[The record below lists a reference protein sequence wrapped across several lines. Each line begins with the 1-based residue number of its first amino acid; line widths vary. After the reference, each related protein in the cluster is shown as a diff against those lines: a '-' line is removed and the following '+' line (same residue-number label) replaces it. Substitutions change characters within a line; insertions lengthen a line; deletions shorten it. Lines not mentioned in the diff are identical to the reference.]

1 MKRLISQEE
10 VLNNKNEK
18 EIYIDDNTII
28 TAAAKDLAKEFG
40 IEFKKCDCKSQKN
53 DIEEKKKEVK
63 QSQDCK
69 KSSAVLSEDQI
80 YKILKK
86 GIEQGLLS
94 ESDIERMIG

>member
-10 VLNNKNEK
+10 VLKKKNEK

-28 TAAAKDLAKEFG
+28 TAAAKDLAKDLG
-40 IEFKKCDCKSQKN
+40 IEFKKCDCKDKKN
-53 DIEEKKKEVK
+53 DIEEKKE
-63 QSQDCK
+63 CK

-80 YKILKK
+80 YNILKK

-94 ESDIERMIG
+94 ENDIERIIG

>member
-10 VLNNKNEK
+10 VLKNKNEK

-28 TAAAKDLAKEFG
+28 TAAAKDLAKDFG
-40 IEFKKCDCKSQKN
+40 IEFKKCDCKDKKN
-53 DIEEKKKEVK
+53 DIEEKKE
-63 QSQDCK
+63 CK

-94 ESDIERMIG
+94 ENDIERIIG

>member
-10 VLNNKNEK
+10 VLKKKNEK

-28 TAAAKDLAKEFG
+28 TAAAKDLAKDFG
-40 IEFKKCDCKSQKN
+40 IEFKKCDCKVEEN
-53 DIEEKKKEVK
+53 DIEKKVTK
-63 QSQDCK
+63 DDK
-69 KSSAVLSEDQI
+69 KSSEVLSEEQI

-94 ESDIERMIG
+94 EIDIERMIG

>member
-10 VLNNKNEK
+10 VLKKKNEK

-28 TAAAKDLAKEFG
+28 TAAAKDLAKDLG
-40 IEFKKCDCKSQKN
+40 IEFKKCDCKDQKN
-53 DIEEKKKEVK
+53 NIEEKKE
-63 QSQDCK
+63 CK

-80 YKILKK
+80 YNILKK

-94 ESDIERMIG
+94 ENDIERIIG

>member
-10 VLNNKNEK
+10 VLKNKNEK

-40 IEFKKCDCKSQKN
+40 IEFKKCDCKDKKN
-53 DIEEKKKEVK
+53 DIEEKKE
-63 QSQDCK
+63 CK

-94 ESDIERMIG
+94 ENDIERIIG

>member
-10 VLNNKNEK
+10 VLKNKNEK

-40 IEFKKCDCKSQKN
+40 IEFKKCDCMSQKN
-53 DIEEKKKEVK
+53 DIEENKEIK
-63 QSQDCK
+63 DCK

-94 ESDIERMIG
+94 EKDIERMMG

>member
-10 VLNNKNEK
+10 VLKKKNEK

-28 TAAAKDLAKEFG
+28 TAAAKDLAKDLG
-40 IEFKKCDCKSQKN
+40 IEFKKCDCKDQKN
-53 DIEEKKKEVK
+53 NIEEKKE
-63 QSQDCK
+63 CK

-94 ESDIERMIG
+94 ENDIERIIG

>member
-10 VLNNKNEK
+10 VLNKKNEK

-28 TAAAKDLAKEFG
+28 TAAAKDLAKNLG
-40 IEFKKCDCKSQKN
+40 IEFKKCDCNDKKN
-53 DIEEKKKEVK
+53 DIEEKTESK
-63 QSQDCK
+63 DCK
-69 KSSAVLSEDQI
+69 KTSAILSEDQI

-94 ESDIERMIG
+94 KKDIERMIG

>member
-53 DIEEKKKEVK
+53 DIEEKKKKLNKVK
-63 QSQDCK
+63 TVKNHQLFYQ
-69 KSSAVLSEDQI
+69 
-80 YKILKK
+80 KIKFTRFLKK
-86 GIEQGLLS
+86 V
-94 ESDIERMIG
+94 

>member
-10 VLNNKNEK
+10 VLNKKNEK

-28 TAAAKDLAKEFG
+28 TAAAKDLAKDLG
-40 IEFKKCDCKSQKN
+40 IEFKKCDCKDQKN
-53 DIEEKKKEVK
+53 DIEEKKESKDHK
-63 QSQDCK
+63 Q
-69 KSSAVLSEDQI
+69 SSAVLSEDQI

-94 ESDIERMIG
+94 ENDIERMIG

>member
-10 VLNNKNEK
+10 VLKKKKEK

-28 TAAAKDLAKEFG
+28 TAAAKDLAKDFG
-40 IEFKKCDCKSQKN
+40 IEFKKCDCKDKKN
-53 DIEEKKKEVK
+53 DIEEKKE
-63 QSQDCK
+63 CK

-94 ESDIERMIG
+94 ENDIERIIG

>member
-10 VLNNKNEK
+10 VLNKKNEK

-28 TAAAKDLAKEFG
+28 TDAAKDLAKNLG
-40 IEFKKCDCKSQKN
+40 IEFIKCDCKSQKN
-53 DIEEKKKEVK
+53 DIEEKKEEIKESK
-63 QSQDCK
+63 DFK
-69 KSSAVLSEDQI
+69 KSSVVLSEDQI
-80 YKILKK
+80 YKILKQ

>member
-10 VLNNKNEK
+10 VLKKKNEK

-28 TAAAKDLAKEFG
+28 TAAAKDLAKDLG
-40 IEFKKCDCKSQKN
+40 IEFKKCDCKDQKN
-53 DIEEKKKEVK
+53 DIEEKKE
-63 QSQDCK
+63 CK

-94 ESDIERMIG
+94 ENDIERMIG

>member
-10 VLNNKNEK
+10 VLKKKNEK

-28 TAAAKDLAKEFG
+28 TAATKDLAKDFG
-40 IEFKKCDCKSQKN
+40 IEFKKCDCKDKNN
-53 DIEEKKKEVK
+53 DIEEKKENKE
-63 QSQDCK
+63 CK
-69 KSSAVLSEDQI
+69 KSSAVLSEEQI

-94 ESDIERMIG
+94 ENDIERIIG

>member
-10 VLNNKNEK
+10 VLKKKIEK

-28 TAAAKDLAKEFG
+28 TAAAKDLAKDFG
-40 IEFKKCDCKSQKN
+40 IEFKKCDCKDKKN
-53 DIEEKKKEVK
+53 DIEEKKE
-63 QSQDCK
+63 CK

-94 ESDIERMIG
+94 ENDIERIIG

>member
-10 VLNNKNEK
+10 VLKKKNEK

-28 TAAAKDLAKEFG
+28 TAAAKDLAKDFG
-40 IEFKKCDCKSQKN
+40 IEFKKCDCKDKKN
-53 DIEEKKKEVK
+53 DIEEKKE
-63 QSQDCK
+63 CK

-86 GIEQGLLS
+86 E
-94 ESDIERMIG
+94 

>member
-10 VLNNKNEK
+10 VLNKKNEK

-28 TAAAKDLAKEFG
+28 TAAAKDLAKNLG
-40 IEFKKCDCKSQKN
+40 IEFKKCDCNDKKN
-53 DIEEKKKEVK
+53 DIEEKTESK
-63 QSQDCK
+63 DCK
-69 KSSAVLSEDQI
+69 KTSAILSEDQI

-94 ESDIERMIG
+94 EKDIERMIG

>member
-10 VLNNKNEK
+10 VLNKKNEK

-28 TAAAKDLAKEFG
+28 TAAAKDLAKNLG
-40 IEFKKCDCKSQKN
+40 IEFKNCDCNDKKN
-53 DIEEKKKEVK
+53 DIEEKTESK
-63 QSQDCK
+63 DCK
-69 KSSAVLSEDQI
+69 KTSAILSEDQI

-94 ESDIERMIG
+94 EKDIERMIG

>member
-10 VLNNKNEK
+10 VLKKKNEK

-28 TAAAKDLAKEFG
+28 TAAAKDLAKDFG

-53 DIEEKKKEVK
+53 DIEEKKEEIK
-63 QSQDCK
+63 DCK
-69 KSSAVLSEDQI
+69 KSSAVLSEEQI
-80 YKILKK
+80 YRILKK

-94 ESDIERMIG
+94 ENDIERMIG

>member
-10 VLNNKNEK
+10 VLKKKNEK

-28 TAAAKDLAKEFG
+28 TAAAKDLAKDFG

-53 DIEEKKKEVK
+53 DIEEKKESKE
-63 QSQDCK
+63 CK
-69 KSSAVLSEDQI
+69 KSSAVLSEEQI

-94 ESDIERMIG
+94 ENDIERIIG

>member
-10 VLNNKNEK
+10 VLNKKNEK

-28 TAAAKDLAKEFG
+28 TAAAKDLAKNLG
-40 IEFKKCDCKSQKN
+40 IEFKKCDCNDKKN
-53 DIEEKKKEVK
+53 DIEEKTESKDYKKT
-63 QSQDCK
+63 
-69 KSSAVLSEDQI
+69 SAILSEDQI

-94 ESDIERMIG
+94 EKDIERMIG

>member
-1 MKRLISQEE
+1 MKRLISPEE
-10 VLNNKNEK
+10 VLKKKNEK

-28 TAAAKDLAKEFG
+28 TAAAKDLAKDFG
-40 IEFKKCDCKSQKN
+40 IEFKKCDCKDKKN
-53 DIEEKKKEVK
+53 DIEEKKE
-63 QSQDCK
+63 CK

-94 ESDIERMIG
+94 ENDIERIIG